1 MIQIA
6 QCTPTQNVPQILP
19 HRRHRRCFL
28 ITHGNILL
36 AIRHWNDLASWLL
49 AAVYCLL
56 WSVQFITATAHKQP
70 KLTGINPWIFFFT
83 LCFSW
88 AKLVAA
94 VWGWS
99 GREGNARVARLN
111 RFRVHWI
118 PFDHKFTMEMAAM
131 AHVTWH
137 GCCRAQPSS
146 PLTSH
151 AIKEPTTAK
160 LLYYILQGVCLL
172 QGVFLW
178 CYNSSAW
185 LFALILVRGWYWSQI
200 LVGDTVGYIGQILC
214 FLLDVSFRCNVGFSG
229 WILWKHFSF
238 SICKNSEKKFSQDP
252 FFLKKNHA
260 IVWMQ
265 DRLDDWSASWNGM
278 CGMIGRAPHC
288 VHAFNYEQKPHLQD
302 DAGIPGCVGCESPY
316 FSFTLCFASP
326 LLQPY
331 LLSAVLQLTQ
341 HSALLD
347 YRFPVTYSIQGSGF
361 KFPLWST

>member
-6 QCTPTQNVPQILP
+6 QCTPTKIVPQILP

-28 ITHGNILL
+28 ITHGNLLL

-56 WSVQFITATAHKQP
+56 WSVQFITATAHKQT
-70 KLTGINPWIFFFT
+70 KLTGINPWIIFFT

-99 GREGNARVARLN
+99 GREGNARVARLI

-160 LLYYILQGVCLL
+160 LLCYIL

-252 FFLKKNHA
+252 FFLKKKKSCHRLNARQTWRLVCQLKWYVWYDWTCTTLRARVQLRTKTSPTGWCWDSRLRRLWITAFLFHSLLRISFAPAISVICSSTAHA
-260 IVWMQ
+260 AFSSS
-265 DRLDDWSASWNGM
+265 RLQVPCN
-278 CGMIGRAPHC
+278 
-288 VHAFNYEQKPHLQD
+288 L
-302 DAGIPGCVGCESPY
+302 
-316 FSFTLCFASP
+316 
-326 LLQPY
+326 
-331 LLSAVLQLTQ
+331 
-341 HSALLD
+341 
-347 YRFPVTYSIQGSGF
+347 
-361 KFPLWST
+361 

>member
-252 FFLKKNHA
+252 FFKKKIMPSSECKTDLTIGLPAEMVCVVWLDVHHIACTRSTTNKNLTYRMMLGFQVASVVNHR
-260 IVWMQ
+260 IS
-265 DRLDDWSASWNGM
+265 LSLSAS
-278 CGMIGRAPHC
+278 
-288 VHAFNYEQKPHLQD
+288 HL
-302 DAGIPGCVGCESPY
+302 
-316 FSFTLCFASP
+316 LCSSHICY
-326 LLQPY
+326 LQFY
-331 LLSAVLQLTQ
+331 S
-341 HSALLD
+341 S
-347 YRFPVTYSIQGSGF
+347 RSIQLFSTTGS
-361 KFPLWST
+361 L

>member
-252 FFLKKNHA
+252 FFLKKKSCHRLNARQTWRLVCQLKWYVWYDWTCTTLRARVQLRTKTSPTGWCWDSRLRRLWITVFLFHSLLRISFAPAISVICSSTAHA
-260 IVWMQ
+260 AFSSS
-265 DRLDDWSASWNGM
+265 RLQVPCN
-278 CGMIGRAPHC
+278 
-288 VHAFNYEQKPHLQD
+288 L
-302 DAGIPGCVGCESPY
+302 
-316 FSFTLCFASP
+316 
-326 LLQPY
+326 
-331 LLSAVLQLTQ
+331 
-341 HSALLD
+341 
-347 YRFPVTYSIQGSGF
+347 
-361 KFPLWST
+361 